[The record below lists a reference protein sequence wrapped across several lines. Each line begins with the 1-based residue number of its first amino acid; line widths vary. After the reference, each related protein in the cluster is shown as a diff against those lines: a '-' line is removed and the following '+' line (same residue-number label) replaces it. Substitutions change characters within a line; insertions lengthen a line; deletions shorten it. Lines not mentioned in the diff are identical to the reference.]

1 MNNLFSLENPLMRF
15 LARVFDMIV
24 SNALFLICCVP
35 VVTAGAAIAALNKV
49 TQGIVLDRD
58 FGTIRLFFRAFRENF
73 KQATAAFLVLL
84 LIFLSLACNT
94 LLVMIY
100 LTGTLAVVLKGVL
113 FVLAVLVL
121 AVAVY
126 LFPLMTRYDNA
137 LREHVKNAMIL
148 AVAKLPRTVVMV
160 LVTSL
165 PVLVP
170 YFSLPTFFQTLPFF
184 FIIGFAFMSYVSS
197 QLLVP
202 VFRELEGDRSEGVV
216 FLGKVGVGI
225 SAEDL
230 CGGRFDEYDRV
241 FLVLDQE
248 DRFDGETVT
257 LPEAPCV
264 SIRFR
269 GGHAEARTFYERLLS
284 YIRENDLEVAGF
296 SREITMVDYGLT
308 SDTEKFVTEISIPVT
323 GPA

>member
-1 MNNLFSLENPLMRF
+1 
-15 LARVFDMIV
+15 
-24 SNALFLICCVP
+24 
-35 VVTAGAAIAALNKV
+35 
-49 TQGIVLDRD
+49 
-58 FGTIRLFFRAFRENF
+58 
-73 KQATAAFLVLL
+73 
-84 LIFLSLACNT
+84 
-94 LLVMIY
+94 MIY

-184 FIIGFAFMSYVSS
+184 FIIGFSFMSYVSS

-202 VFRELEGDRSEGVV
+202 VFRELEGDQEAPSEEQE
-216 FLGKVGVGI
+216 
-225 SAEDL
+225 AED
-230 CGGRFDEYDRV
+230 E
-241 FLVLDQE
+241 
-248 DRFDGETVT
+248 
-257 LPEAPCV
+257 
-264 SIRFR
+264 
-269 GGHAEARTFYERLLS
+269 
-284 YIRENDLEVAGF
+284 
-296 SREITMVDYGLT
+296 
-308 SDTEKFVTEISIPVT
+308 
-323 GPA
+323 

>member
-1 MNNLFSLENPLMRF
+1 M
-15 LARVFDMIV
+15 
-24 SNALFLICCVP
+24 
-35 VVTAGAAIAALNKV
+35 
-49 TQGIVLDRD
+49 
-58 FGTIRLFFRAFRENF
+58 
-73 KQATAAFLVLL
+73 
-84 LIFLSLACNT
+84 
-94 LLVMIY
+94 
-100 LTGTLAVVLKGVL
+100 KGVL

-202 VFRELEGDRSEGVV
+202 VFRELEGDQEAPSEEQE
-216 FLGKVGVGI
+216 
-225 SAEDL
+225 AED
-230 CGGRFDEYDRV
+230 E
-241 FLVLDQE
+241 
-248 DRFDGETVT
+248 
-257 LPEAPCV
+257 
-264 SIRFR
+264 
-269 GGHAEARTFYERLLS
+269 
-284 YIRENDLEVAGF
+284 
-296 SREITMVDYGLT
+296 
-308 SDTEKFVTEISIPVT
+308 
-323 GPA
+323 

>member
-35 VVTAGAAIAALNKV
+35 VVTTGAAIAALNKV

-84 LIFLSLACNT
+84 LIFLSLACNA

-184 FIIGFAFMSYVSS
+184 FIIGFSFMSYVSS

-202 VFRELEGDRSEGVV
+202 VFRELEGDQEAPSEEQE
-216 FLGKVGVGI
+216 
-225 SAEDL
+225 AED
-230 CGGRFDEYDRV
+230 E
-241 FLVLDQE
+241 
-248 DRFDGETVT
+248 
-257 LPEAPCV
+257 
-264 SIRFR
+264 
-269 GGHAEARTFYERLLS
+269 
-284 YIRENDLEVAGF
+284 
-296 SREITMVDYGLT
+296 
-308 SDTEKFVTEISIPVT
+308 
-323 GPA
+323 